1 MNKVRLYHRLS
12 RNYLLAWCLLFL
24 GFGVTA
30 VVGWSA
36 FQQSR
41 KLDQIR
47 FDRLVQQTTAAL
59 QERLEKYEAAL
70 TSVADLAASR
80 PSLTR
85 AEWNFHVR
93 LLGPEK
99 SYPGLLE
106 LGVAETGARHRAR
119 QAHDPESLA
128 LDSSLTDSNALYLL
142 HAWVRPPS
150 AYDGVNPRF
159 FTDQAISDAAA
170 LAVRSGSPAYCYR
183 RELSSEIAGNPARGF
198 TIILPLLES
207 GPGESLTD
215 QAAGTGPELSA
226 WREAHFRGVVFGSI
240 EPNLL
245 LENLFGIAPREI
257 EFDLF
262 SSLPPSQKS
271 CLNARGSAPPTLL
284 PGFKA
289 YLRTTAGMQFQA
301 QEWTLIFHTTP
312 LFERESSRYRPWT
325 AIALGAILSALVA
338 ALLFLQIHARL
349 RQEVIAA
356 ELRSAC
362 EDLQRV
368 QNERERISR
377 DIHDGAIQSLY
388 GLQLTLGHYERLRA
402 RQPQSAGKVFEQ
414 CRTTVDALI
423 AELRTFIVQQVPEE
437 TVSPAASDPAL
448 TLRQVVQRFQSASS
462 VPIHLL
468 IRDPQPPA
476 VTHVQE
482 AHLRQIAQEAISNS
496 LRHGHPRHIHV
507 EFEYRDQR
515 LRLSV
520 LDDGAGFDLAQSH
533 SPGQGLANMQA
544 RAAQLG
550 GTLHIETQPG
560 RGTRIVLEIPLEPEH
575 HAANV

>member
-30 VVGWSA
+30 VVGWSL
-36 FQQSR
+36 FQQAH

-47 FDRLVQQTTAAL
+47 FDRLVQQTTEAL
-59 QERLEKYEAAL
+59 RERLEKYELAL
-70 TSVADLAASR
+70 TSLADVAASR

-85 AEWNFHVR
+85 AEWNFHIR

-119 QAHDPESLA
+119 QAHDPESVALNLSLA
-128 LDSSLTDSNALYLL
+128 ESNALYLQ

-150 AYDGVNPRF
+150 AYDGINPRF
-159 FTDQAISDAAA
+159 FTDKAIEEAAS
-170 LAVRSGSPAYCYR
+170 LAARSGSPCYCYR

-198 TIILPLLES
+198 TIILPLFEP
-207 GPGESLTD
+207 GPGESLTN
-215 QAAGTGPELSA
+215 QAAGAGPELSA
-226 WREAHFRGVVFGSI
+226 WRETHVRGVVFGSI

-245 LENLFGIAPREI
+245 LENLFGTAPREI

-262 SSLPPSQKS
+262 SSPPLSHKTW
-271 CLNARGSAPPTLL
+271 LNARGPDPATLL

-301 QEWTLIFHTTP
+301 QEWTVSFYTTP

-325 AIALGAILSALVA
+325 AIALGATLSALVA
-338 ALLFLQIHARL
+338 ALLFIQIHARL
-349 RQEVIAA
+349 RQESTAA

-377 DIHDGAIQSLY
+377 DIHDGSIQSLY
-388 GLQLTLGHYERLRA
+388 GLQLTLGHYDRLRT
-402 RQPQSAGKVFEQ
+402 RQPQAAGKVFEQ

-423 AELRTFIVQQVPEE
+423 AELRTFIVQQPAEE
-437 TVSPAASDPAL
+437 TVSAASSDPAL
-448 TLRQVVQRFQSASS
+448 ALRQVVQRFQSASS

-468 IRDPQPPA
+468 FHLPKPA
-476 VTHVQE
+476 SVSHSQE

-507 EFEYRDQR
+507 EFECRDQR

-520 LDDGAGFDLAQSH
+520 LDDGSGFDLAQSH
-533 SPGQGLANMQA
+533 AAGQGLANMQA

-560 RGTRIVLEIPLEPEH
+560 RGTRILLEIPLEPEH
-575 HAANV
+575 HAASV

>member
-30 VVGWSA
+30 VVGWSL
-36 FQQSR
+36 FRQSQR
-41 KLDQIR
+41 LDQIR

-59 QERLEKYEAAL
+59 RDRLEKY
-70 TSVADLAASR
+70 DLALSSLADVVASR

-85 AEWNFHVR
+85 AEWNFHIR

-99 SYPGLLE
+99 SYPGLIE
-106 LGVAETGARHRAR
+106 LGVAETGTHRGAK

-128 LDSSLTDSNALYLL
+128 LDDSSLTESNAFYLL

-150 AYDGVNPRF
+150 AYDGINPRF
-159 FTDQAISDAAA
+159 FTDQAVKDAAA
-170 LAVRSGSPAYCYR
+170 LAARSGSPAYCYR

-198 TIILPLLES
+198 TIILPLFE
-207 GPGESLTD
+207 PGLGEALTN
-215 QAAGTGPELSA
+215 QAVGSGPELSA
-226 WREAHFRGVVFGSI
+226 WRETHVRGVVFGSI

-245 LENLFGIAPREI
+245 LENLFGIAPREV

-271 CLNARGSAPPTLL
+271 CLNARGSAPLTLL

-338 ALLFLQIHARL
+338 ALLFIQIHTRF

-368 QNERERISR
+368 QNERERVSR

-437 TVSPAASDPAL
+437 EVSTASDPAF

-468 IRDPQPPA
+468 IHDPQPPA
-476 VTHVQE
+476 VPHSQE
-482 AHLRQIAQEAISNS
+482 DHLRQIAQEAISNS
-496 LRHGHPRHIHV
+496 LRHGYPRHIHV
-507 EFEYRDQR
+507 EFECLDQR

-520 LDDGAGFDLAQSH
+520 LDDGSGFDLAQSH
-533 SPGQGLANMQA
+533 SAGHGLANMQA

-560 RGTRIVLEIPLEPEH
+560 RGTWILLEIPL
-575 HAANV
+575 

>member
-1 MNKVRLYHRLS
+1 
-12 RNYLLAWCLLFL
+12 
-24 GFGVTA
+24 
-30 VVGWSA
+30 VV
-36 FQQSR
+36 
-41 KLDQIR
+41 
-47 FDRLVQQTTAAL
+47 TTAAAGAAGEDRAIAIVGIGCRFPGGAVNPDAFWQL
-59 QERLEKYEAAL
+59 LRTGVDPVGEIPPERWDVD
-70 TSVADLAASR
+70 SFFD
-80 PSLTR
+80 P
-85 AEWNFHVR
+85 
-93 LLGPEK
+93 
-99 SYPGLLE
+99 
-106 LGVAETGARHRAR
+106 
-119 QAHDPESLA
+119 DPEA
-128 LDSSLTDSNALYLL
+128 PGRMY
-142 HAWVRPPS
+142 VR
-150 AYDGVNPRF
+150 
-159 FTDQAISDAAA
+159 
-170 LAVRSGSPAYCYR
+170 
-183 RELSSEIAGNPARGF
+183 RGAF
-198 TIILPLLES
+198 LES
-207 GPGESLTD
+207 VDGFD
-215 QAAGTGPELSA
+215 PE
-226 WREAHFRGVVFGSI
+226 F
-240 EPNLL
+240 
-245 LENLFGIAPREI
+245 FGIAPREI

-289 YLRTTAGMQFQA
+289 YLRTTARMQFQA

>member
-1 MNKVRLYHRLS
+1 MNRMRLYHRLS

-24 GFGVTA
+24 GFGITA
-30 VVGWSA
+30 VVGWSL
-36 FQQSR
+36 FQQSH

-47 FDRLVQQTTAAL
+47 FDRLVQQTTEAL
-59 QERLEKYEAAL
+59 RDRLEKYELAL
-70 TSVADLAASR
+70 SSLADVAASH

-85 AEWNFHVR
+85 AEWNFHIR

-106 LGVAETGARHRAR
+106 LGVAEIGAHRRAR

-128 LDSSLTDSNALYLL
+128 LDLSLAESNALHLL

-159 FTDQAISDAAA
+159 FTDPAIKEAAS
-170 LAVRSGSPAYCYR
+170 LAARFGSPCYCYR
-183 RELSSEIAGNPARGF
+183 RELSSEVAGNPARGF
-198 TIILPLLES
+198 TIILPLFEP
-207 GPGESLTD
+207 GPGESLTN

-226 WREAHFRGVVFGSI
+226 WRETHVRGVVFGSI

-271 CLNARGSAPPTLL
+271 WLNARGSAPPTLL
-284 PGFKA
+284 SGFKA

-338 ALLFLQIHARL
+338 ALLFIQIHARF

-368 QNERERISR
+368 QNERERVSR

-437 TVSPAASDPAL
+437 EVSTASDPAF

-468 IRDPQPPA
+468 IHDPQPPA
-476 VTHVQE
+476 VPHSQE
-482 AHLRQIAQEAISNS
+482 DHLRQIAQEAISNS
-496 LRHGHPRHIHV
+496 LRHGYPHHIHV
-507 EFEYRDQR
+507 EFECRDQR

-520 LDDGAGFDLAQSH
+520 LDDGSGFDLAQSH
-533 SPGQGLANMQA
+533 SAGQGLANMQA

-550 GTLHIETQPG
+550 GTLHVETQPG
-560 RGTRIVLEIPLEPEH
+560 RGTRILLEIPL
-575 HAANV
+575 